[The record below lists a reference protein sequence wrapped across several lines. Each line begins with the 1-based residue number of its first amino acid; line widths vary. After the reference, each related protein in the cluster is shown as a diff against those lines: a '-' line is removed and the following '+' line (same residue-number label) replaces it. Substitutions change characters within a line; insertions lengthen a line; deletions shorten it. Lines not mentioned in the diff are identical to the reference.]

1 MESFFRLKP
10 GSSLGSIELPQPIM
24 EGLRAELFR
33 TFVDAAV
40 AALEAGSF
48 DVGDDTTFAAKP
60 VTVDKQGLAEINEA
74 LREAMERV
82 KRAEAESRRRLE
94 LKGSTEPVS
103 AVVGA
108 AAFQTAAPPEPEER
122 RSVG

>member
-1 MESFFRLKP
+1 
-10 GSSLGSIELPQPIM
+10 M

-40 AALEAGSF
+40 AALKAGSF
-48 DVGDDTTFAAKP
+48 DAGDDTTFAAKP
-60 VTVDKQGLAEINEA
+60 VTVDQQGLAEINEA

-94 LKGSTEPVS
+94 LKRSTEPVS

-108 AAFQTAAPPEPEER
+108 AAFQAAPPAEPGKWA
-122 RSVG
+122 SVD